1 MDNIYPTKNYIIHKF
16 GKIYPTINNIVHNMG
31 KIYPTINNIV
41 HNMGKFYPQ
50 NLKYLLRKK
59 NVTTT
64 YDNY

>member
-1 MDNIYPTKNYIIHKF
+1 MKNMVHNM
-16 GKIYPTINNIVHNMG
+16 GKNYPTINNIVHNMG

-59 NVTTT
+59 K
-64 YDNY
+64 YDHHL